1 MKTIFKTFVTR
12 IANYKEE
19 DPSAFYQQ
27 ERTEPVDDDKL
38 EELDEGINEY
48 ANKNNLAILNFQY
61 QIVRYDLIGDS
72 PRGKKH
78 LSYLIVGVNFQ
89 QL

>member
-19 DPSAFYQQ
+19 DPSCFYMQ
-27 ERTEPVDDDKL
+27 ERTEPIDEDKL
-38 EELDEGINEY
+38 AELDEDINEY
-48 ANKNNLAILNFQY
+48 ANENNLAILNFQY
-61 QIVRYDLIGDS
+61 QIVRYDLKGDS
-72 PRGKKH
+72 PRAINH